1 MSGEHIGGRIASRRK
16 LRGLTQQQ
24 LADRAHVSV
33 SLLRKVE
40 QGVKPASAA
49 LVASVAKI
57 LHADR
62 VDLTGQPYRT
72 GNRVHDAV
80 HDLVPDVR
88 RELVAY
94 RMAPVDDQPVPSL
107 AQLTVAVAGVSA
119 RRHQVNLSGLG
130 AQLPIVLADLRAA
143 SFTHQG
149 TERERVMGLWA
160 ETWYAARQFL
170 WKLGYDDL
178 SSRVAD
184 RYEWTAAQSADPLAM
199 ALSNVFQAG
208 ELDGAGDWRGARVVM
223 ADALAGLP
231 PPGRP
236 EELSVHG
243 FLHLMSAYMAAHAG
257 DEPDV
262 WAHHAEAE
270 RLAQRLGADLDHYR
284 LAFGPTNVAI
294 WACALGVELM
304 DGGRALER
312 ARDVHLTPHTP
323 PERAGHYYV
332 DLARAHLLRGDRRAA
347 LEGLLRARTIAP
359 QQTRYSPM
367 ARDTVH
373 ALATAER
380 RSTDSLRGLACW
392 MGLAG

>member
-1 MSGEHIGGRIASRRK
+1 MSGEHIGARIASHRK
-16 LRGLTQQQ
+16 LKGLTQQQ

-40 QGVKPASAA
+40 QGVKPASSA
-49 LVASVAKI
+49 LVVSVAKT

-62 VDLTGQPYRT
+62 ADLTGQPYKT
-72 GNRVHDAV
+72 GDRNHDKVHE
-80 HDLVPDVR
+80 LVPDIR

-94 RMAPVDDQPVPSL
+94 RMVPTDDQPPFTIPQL
-107 AQLTVAVAGVSA
+107 ATQVAEVSKHRHDVQLY
-119 RRHQVNLSGLG
+119 NLG
-130 AQLPIVLADLRAA
+130 ARLPAVLSNLRAA
-143 SFTHQG
+143 SFAHEG
-149 TERERVMGLWA
+149 TERERVMSLWA

-184 RYEWTAAQSADPLAM
+184 RYEWAARESGDPLAQ
-199 ALSNVFQAG
+199 ALANVFQAG
-208 ELDGAGDWRGARVVM
+208 ELDGAGDWRGARDVM
-223 ADALAGLP
+223 AQALGSLDP
-231 PPGRP
+231 PDRP
-236 EELSVHG
+236 EAISVHG

-257 DEPDV
+257 DELDV
-262 WAHHAEAE
+262 WRHHGEAE
-270 RLAQRLGADLDHYR
+270 RLAATLGGDRDDYR

-294 WACALGVELM
+294 WGCALGVELM
-304 DGGRALER
+304 DGGAAVER
-312 ARDVHLTPHTP
+312 ARRVRITTGTPA
-323 PERAGHYYV
+323 ERAGHHFI
-332 DLARAHLLRGDRRAA
+332 DLARAHLLRGDRRSA
-347 LEGLLRARTIAP
+347 LDSLVQARHIAP

-380 RSTDSLRGLACW
+380 RSTDSLRGLAAW